1 MLLHCYLRN
10 GVVYVPT
17 VVRLKTGA
25 YMNVEPV
32 AVMPAANTEDL
43 RRAFRDTISRE
54 NKIVPNPPKDE
65 WPPSVLAKYAGV
77 KTWAAFARNASG
89 WSIEETDGHYQIVG
103 YRKHRKGYWEEDPNQ
118 KIGLPSGSTF
128 DDVIVRMIAIL
139 QDRARQQ
146 A

>member
-1 MLLHCYLRN
+1 MLLHCYLKN

-32 AVMPAANTEDL
+32 AVVPAANTEDL
-43 RRAFRDTISRE
+43 RRAFWDTIARG
-54 NKIVPNPPKDE
+54 NKVVPNPPKDE

-89 WSIEETDGHYQIVG
+89 WSVEETDGHYQIVG
-103 YRKHRKGYWEEDPNQ
+103 YRKHPKGYWVKDPEQ
-118 KIGLPSGSTF
+118 KINLDPGATV
-128 DDVIVRMIAIL
+128 DEVIARAIAIL

>member
-1 MLLHCYLRN
+1 MLLHCYLKN

-32 AVMPAANTEDL
+32 AVVPAADTEGL
-43 RRAFRDTISRE
+43 HRAFWDTIRRG
-54 NKIVPNPPKDE
+54 NKVVPNPPKDE

-89 WSIEETDGHYQIVG
+89 WSVEETGGHYQIVG

-118 KIGLPSGSTF
+118 KIELPSGSTV
-128 DDVIVRMIAIL
+128 DDVIVRMIGIL
-139 QDRARQQ
+139 QDRAGQQ